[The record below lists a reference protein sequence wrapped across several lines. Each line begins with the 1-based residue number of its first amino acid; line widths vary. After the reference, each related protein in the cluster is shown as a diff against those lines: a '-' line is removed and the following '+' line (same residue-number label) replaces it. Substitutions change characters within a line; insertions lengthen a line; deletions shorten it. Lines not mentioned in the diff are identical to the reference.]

1 MFIKVMKMKEKI
13 IEEKITIP
21 SNVSIKIENYKIIIK
36 GELGEIKEDFSHASP
51 IFILQGNELIIKI
64 KGKGKRAKAL
74 LGTIKSLIK
83 NMIIVVSKGYTYK
96 LKVISSHFPISVKV
110 SGNTVLIENFLGEK
124 YVRKAKIVGEN
135 TKVIPKGEDI
145 IVTGINKY
153 EVSQTAAN
161 IERAVRIKRKDPR
174 KFLDGIYVYEKQ
186 VGIVK

>member
-1 MFIKVMKMKEKI
+1 MSM
-13 IEEKITIP
+13 EEKIVEDKIIIP
-21 SNVSIKIENYKIIIK
+21 NNVSIKIENCNVIVK

-64 KGKGKRAKAL
+64 RGKGKRAKAL
-74 LGTIKSLIK
+74 LGTITSLIK
-83 NMIIVVSKGYTYK
+83 NMIIGVSKGYTYK
-96 LKVISSHFPISVKV
+96 LKVVSSHFPVSVKV
-110 SGNTVLIENFLGEK
+110 SGNMVLIENFLGEK

-161 IERAVRIKRKDPR
+161 IEKAVRIKKKDPR

-186 VGIVK
+186 VGILK